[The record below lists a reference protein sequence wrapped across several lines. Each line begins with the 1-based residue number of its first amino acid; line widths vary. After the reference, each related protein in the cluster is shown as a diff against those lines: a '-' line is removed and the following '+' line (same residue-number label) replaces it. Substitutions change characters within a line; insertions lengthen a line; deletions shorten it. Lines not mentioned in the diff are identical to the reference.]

1 MSKLELANVIGTEI
15 RELLESRKTRLFEEI
30 RLYPT
35 PIAGCD
41 QQFNYLL
48 EQQALAVREL
58 AAARQIVALEPTDGN
73 VLRRLAD
80 FVISSLSIDEESK
93 QRLLS
98 RLFEASSKVDDN
110 AATKPH
116 VRIVP

>member
-58 AAARQIVALEPTDGN
+58 AAAREIVALGTTDGN

-80 FVISSLSIDEESK
+80 FVISCFSIDDESK

-98 RLFEASSKVDDN
+98 RLLEASSNLDAN
-110 AATKPH
+110 ELAKPH